1 MIPVYSLPPPRLA
14 SEVLEYLECRTRP
27 RPVTPVLRESFFS
40 ALEMGLR
47 DGTLGGP
54 AQQLGPTA
62 LQILDLLRAG
72 ELGKPG

>member
-14 SEVLEYLECRTRP
+14 REVLEYLECRTRP
-27 RPVTPVLRESFFS
+27 RPVTPVLRESLFS
-40 ALEMGLR
+40 EFEMGVR
-47 DGTLGGP
+47 DGTVGGV
-54 AQQLGPTA
+54 AEQLGPTA